1 MLYLSQLHRW
11 ENAVFISTSEHR
23 EAEWLGQDHTAAEWR
38 RKDCSPGDYLQI
50 TTLLYWSMHFA
61 VCHSVWSCGEFLES
75 GDLGFKD

>member
-11 ENAVFISTSEHR
+11 ENAVFISTSQHR
-23 EAEWLGQDHTAAEWR
+23 EAEWLGQDHTAAEWQ

-61 VCHSVWSCGEFLES
+61 
-75 GDLGFKD
+75 LGFIQSGVVESFSKVVT